1 MSESN
6 HSPRP
11 QNPTTFTWVTKKRAE
26 RENRPA
32 QKSRIDS
39 KISSRAWLFLS
50 LSETSSRVM
59 SGGIGTR
66 LRAARRAEGIGSCVA
81 AVTAG
86 EAFGGRETSEAVG
99 VEATPGGGDTSACGN
114 GRGTSSE
121 AVAIDLGSRFSLHSS
136 RERGSNPA
144 EATSAGGTATLGYSS
159 VTASAVRDSG
169 RPSRPSSSDG
179 SPGAAESDVRV
190 PGESEDSRKRSRAE

>member
-26 RENRPA
+26 LENLPA

-50 LSETSSRVM
+50 LSETSSTVM

-66 LRAARRAEGIGSCVA
+66 LRAGRRAEGIGSCVT
-81 AVTAG
+81 AVTGG
-86 EAFGGRETSEAVG
+86 EAFGGRETSDVVV
-99 VEATPGGGDTSACGN
+99 VEATLDGAPRCVWEN
-114 GRGTSSE
+114 GH
-121 AVAIDLGSRFSLHSS
+121 GS
-136 RERGSNPA
+136 
-144 EATSAGGTATLGYSS
+144 
-159 VTASAVRDSG
+159 
-169 RPSRPSSSDG
+169 
-179 SPGAAESDVRV
+179 
-190 PGESEDSRKRSRAE
+190 